1 MEITKENY
9 SPWTLNLRSE
19 TEKTKFWKYRCDD
32 VREQFT
38 YITVI
43 VCMINVRAWIEFLN
57 KRDSPTFTF
66 AVDGA
71 FSSILHVTLWFNRKK
86 AKNKFALCV
95 LLLLL
100 INNVQ
105 RVVSSFVQL
114 RLSESDDI

>member
-43 VCMINVRAWIEFLN
+43 ICMIYVRAWIKFLKK
-57 KRDSPTFTF
+57 KRLYDFHIRSRQCTYLDF
-66 AVDGA
+66 ACYVM
-71 FSSILHVTLWFNRKK
+71 V
-86 AKNKFALCV
+86 
-95 LLLLL
+95 
-100 INNVQ
+100 
-105 RVVSSFVQL
+105 
-114 RLSESDDI
+114 